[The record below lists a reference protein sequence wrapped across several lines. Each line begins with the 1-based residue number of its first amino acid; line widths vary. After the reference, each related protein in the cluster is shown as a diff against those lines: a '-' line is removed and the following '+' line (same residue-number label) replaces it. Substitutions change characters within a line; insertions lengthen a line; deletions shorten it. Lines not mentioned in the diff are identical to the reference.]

1 MKAILEKLANLE
13 MNDNSRVIDS
23 EQFLYCSIPL
33 DFKVLGALRHSPLQM
48 NLYIWLTFYL
58 PFLKDRT
65 LVPWFNLKK
74 HLHCTSETSTQSLEV
89 FKKKILKALKVVRSF
104 YSEARVEFHDNGMLI
119 YPSPPHNKPS
129 YMNQFY

>member
-13 MNDNSRVIDS
+13 IHNNLQSMDA
-23 EQFLYCSIPL
+23 EQSFYCSIPL
-33 DFKVLGALRHSPLQM
+33 DLKVLSALRHSPLQM
-48 NLYIWLTFYL
+48 NLYVWLTFYL

-74 HLHCTSETSTQSLEV
+74 HLYCSSEENTQSLEV

-104 YSEARVEFHDNGMLI
+104 YSEARVEIHDNGMLI